1 MDHLI
6 EIVKIFNNNEKDIYL
21 RNKLINSLV
30 NKKLYNNNSKL
41 INKLNSAL
49 LYCFQ
54 NCENKFNTS
63 EIFLNIFQ
71 IYKHDQNEKRND
83 DLLILMLNSM
93 PNNEFNKLLISI
105 TDGQYL
111 NNISNVETVFEYILK
126 SNIYK
131 YRNDNLIKEQL
142 FEIFEKITKI
152 SKYNEIVSNK
162 EELKEK
168 FNNLLIILLSI
179 LLYMNENYDLKKN
192 DINYLERLI
201 VFLNKLKNNK
211 LNLKVFK
218 CLFLELYEYSN
229 NIEKKL
235 KYINNEEINLDSFSV
250 KKLNLN
256 LFNYLCNL
264 IDSILLIEINKSI
277 IIEILV
283 YLEKIY
289 KDYITNENDKQSNY
303 VKCNCTHI
311 LNSDKIIPKFFSYLC
326 TYSKIYNKDQK
337 NKIYLKNL
345 FDKFQ
350 GLIIFLFHN
359 CLNPPFFINIMKNL
373 DNESNFI
380 EYYDFLDEIISII
393 YKEREDRN
401 DDHRRKIFYENS
413 IQLLKIFYLSTK
425 GNNNLLSNKNF
436 ENLFEKYY
444 LFLKDNKM
452 LLAPFEIIIENK
464 SNNELYKKTIFEIC
478 LDIIIS
484 FETDNNLF
492 EKIFNEEIFK
502 DHIFKKKEMKS
513 ESFKNEEFNKYLK
526 SLKGKKNEKE
536 ISILVINKLCEFI
549 INNRQNKDEKK
560 KETYN
565 KYLNNFIKEI
575 LKNYEKWAK
584 LEKEYEELKLLKN
597 IKNDDYEELICFVEK
612 KMEKEKD
619 KRRDSIKTENK
630 KQINNYINEEN
641 QNKCPLK
648 KNCLLISKSK
658 SSTNKLDIFNNIYDK
673 NMPIELYGNYIDI
686 ELKNIILCLKRDL
699 LLTESSIYFSDIYYK
714 DKNFSNIKKYFKYT
728 YENNVKRILEN
739 KIEKFNYPIKVK
751 NYSNNKYAYPHI
763 FLKPYTSFYN
773 SDSFEISHPYFKRE
787 SIKKPSFPYLFPHFN
802 LYKDIL
808 ENFIS
813 EQIYFNK
820 ECEAI
825 IKTDII
831 CGNIILKE
839 HYLYFINNNEIK
851 NNYGKKI
858 EYLFCSLVDDIKLRN
873 KIIMIKYQ
881 DIEEIISRR
890 YIYDYRAIEIF
901 LKNGKSYYFNLF
913 VKENINSFFE
923 EIEKI
928 QNKNNKNN
936 PYIYDFILIKDPI
949 KYFEDNKYFV
959 KWKDSEISTYQYL
972 LYINKFSS
980 RSYNDINQYPIFPWI
995 FLESSFGSHK
1005 KENNLPKF
1013 RELSFPISIKNEK
1026 DMEDA
1031 KSFFESNYNEN
1042 PKYPSH
1048 YRLHYSTSGYLLSY
1062 LVRVSPF
1069 TEEQIRFQNNQ
1080 FDSPNR
1086 QLQSI
1091 DEILHILSTSSDNR
1105 ELIPEFFTTP
1115 EFLLNSNYIDF
1126 GYRLNDKIMI
1136 NDVKWQE
1143 KFFNSI
1149 TQFIYYNRLILNKK
1163 SHYTEVNVPDFQEE
1177 LKINSWIDLIF
1188 GYKQW
1193 DKNPKR
1199 DKLNLFGKYCYK
1211 QNVNFDNILDKYK
1224 KKGLDEKSIIRKIES
1239 KKARIINFGQ
1249 CPEILFHKKHEE
1261 SILSINQPNDDKTE
1275 LKFNTNEILDI
1286 EYISVINNKIEI
1298 DKKYSISTFW
1308 ISENDKFIYFLVE
1321 EKKKIEN
1328 NSEVAYSILIYNDCN
1343 EEQKKYLYKINLKDI
1358 NLFKVKQTCKDNYYN
1373 IDNNANIDF
1382 SKSNTGNSPQ
1392 KIFENDFQ
1400 ESPKIQKRKL
1410 SNKEKGYNINDKQ
1423 IDYYHYRISP
1433 KNCLFDICLENK
1445 IYFFTG
1451 RSLDNSIRI
1460 YEINDDN
1467 KAKEIKE
1474 SKFNIRTDSF
1484 VSCLYK
1490 KDKNTFFSGHKN
1502 GKLYEW
1508 KIIYNDKKKSS
1519 SIKNVEIIRDLIAH
1533 KESMICCISYSK
1545 KHNIILTSSKDG
1557 KLIIRNYYNFELL
1570 SMIETKK
1577 KSSIISKIIYS
1588 DYDLLYLLINYKDKE
1603 YKNKSSINVYT
1614 LNGLLI
1620 ESSTIK
1626 NIVDVELLKNGKI
1639 ICNFINYD
1647 KILIFGLNKKLGSFN
1662 TYEILNR
1669 IKKIE
1674 EGRMVNFIFKSEKN
1688 CFYILLDNNN
1698 LYRQEFSEFEDI
1710 YIGVDKIKLSKES
1723 NKTDS
1728 IENNKKIKAKR
1739 FESS

>member
-1 MDHLI
+1 LDNLI
-6 EIVKIFNNNEKDIYL
+6 EIVKIFNNNENDIYL

-41 INKLNSAL
+41 INKLNSEL
-49 LYCFQ
+49 LNCFKI
-54 NCENKFNTS
+54 CENKFNTG

-71 IYKHDQNEKRND
+71 IYKNDKKEKMND

-105 TDGQYL
+105 NSDQYL

-126 SNIYK
+126 SNINKYK
-131 YRNDNLIKEQL
+131 YDNLIKDQL
-142 FEIFEKITKI
+142 FEILEKITKI
-152 SKYNEIVSNK
+152 SKYKEIVSNK

-168 FNNLLIILLSI
+168 FNNFLIILLSI
-179 LLYMNENYDLKKN
+179 LLYINEDYDLKKD
-192 DINYLERLI
+192 DINYLETIRF
-201 VFLNKLKNNK
+201 FLNKLKNNK

-218 CLFLELYEYSN
+218 CLFFELYEYSN

-235 KYINNEEINLDSFSV
+235 KYINSEEINLDNLSV
-250 KKLNLN
+250 KKLTLD

-264 IDSILLIEINKSI
+264 IDSILMIEPNKSI
-277 IIEILV
+277 IIEILI
-283 YLEKIY
+283 YFEKIY
-289 KDYITNENDKQSNY
+289 KDYIINEDDKQSNY
-303 VKCNCTHI
+303 VKCNFTHI
-311 LNSDKIIPKFFSYLC
+311 LNSDKILPKFFSYLC
-326 TYSKIYNKDQK
+326 TYSKIYNKEQK
-337 NKIYLKNL
+337 NKIYIRKL

-350 GLIIFLFHN
+350 ALIIFLFHN
-359 CLNPPFFINIMKNL
+359 CLNPSFFINIMKNL
-373 DNESNFI
+373 DNEANFI

-401 DDHRRKIFYENS
+401 NGDRRKIFYENS
-413 IQLLKIFYLSTK
+413 IQLLKIFYLSSK
-425 GNNNLLSNKNF
+425 VNNNLLSNKNF

-444 LFLKDNKM
+444 LFLKENKL

-478 LDIIIS
+478 LDIIVS

-502 DHIFKKKEMKS
+502 DYIFKKKETKNQ
-513 ESFKNEEFNKYLK
+513 SFKNEEFNKYLK

-536 ISILVINKLCEFI
+536 IAILVITKLCECI
-549 INNRQNKDEKK
+549 IENRQNKDDKK
-560 KETYN
+560 KDIYN

-575 LKNYEKWAK
+575 LKNYEKCAK

-597 IKNDDYEELICFVEK
+597 IKNDDFDELISFVEK
-612 KMEKEKD
+612 KIEKEKN
-619 KRRDSIKTENK
+619 KRRDSIKAENK
-630 KQINNYINEEN
+630 NQFNNYINEEN

-648 KNCLLISKSK
+648 KNCLLINKNK
-658 SSTNKLDIFNNIYDK
+658 SSSNKLDIFNNISDK
-673 NMPIELYGNYIDI
+673 NKPTELYGNYIDI
-686 ELKNIILCLKRDL
+686 KMKNIILCLKRDL
-699 LLTESSIYFSDIYYK
+699 LLTENSIYFWDIYFK
-714 DKNFSNIKKYFKYT
+714 DKNFSYIKKYFKYT
-728 YENNVKRILEN
+728 YENSEKMILEN

-787 SIKKPSFPYLFPHFN
+787 SIKKPSFPYLFPHYN

-808 ENFIS
+808 NNS
-813 EQIYFNK
+813 NEQIYFNK

-825 IKTDII
+825 IKTDIM

-839 HYLYFINNNEIK
+839 DYLYFINNNEIK
-851 NNYGKKI
+851 KNYGKKI

-913 VKENINSFFE
+913 VKENINLFFE

-936 PYIYDFILIKDPI
+936 PYIYDFILIKEPI

-959 KWKDSEISTYQYL
+959 KWEDGEISTYQYL

-1005 KENNLPKF
+1005 NENNLPKF
-1013 RELSFPISIKNEK
+1013 RELAFPISIKNE
-1026 DMEDA
+1026 EDKEEA

-1091 DEILHILSTSSDNR
+1091 DEILHILSSSSDNR

-1163 SHYTEVNVPDFQEE
+1163 SHYNEVNVPV
-1177 LKINSWIDLIF
+1177 NSWIDLIF

-1199 DKLNLFGKYCYK
+1199 DKLNLFGKFCYK
-1211 QNVNFDNILDKYK
+1211 QNVNFDNILEKYK
-1224 KKGLDEKSIIRKIES
+1224 IKGLDEKQIIRKIES

-1249 CPEILFHKKHEE
+1249 CPEILFHKKHDE
-1261 SILSINQPNDDKTE
+1261 SILSINQVNDDKAK
-1275 LKFNTNEILDI
+1275 LKFKNNEILDI
-1286 EYISVINNKIEI
+1286 VDISTINNKIGI
-1298 DKKYSISTFW
+1298 DKKYLISTFW

-1321 EKKKIEN
+1321 EKIKIEN
-1328 NSEVAYSILIYNDCN
+1328 NSEVTYSILIYNDVN
-1343 EEQKKYLYKINLKDI
+1343 EEQKKYLYKINLKEI
-1358 NLFKVKQTCKDNYYN
+1358 NLFKVKQTCRDNYYN
-1373 IDNNANIDF
+1373 IENNSNIDF
-1382 SKSNTGNSPQ
+1382 NKSNTGKSPQ
-1392 KIFENDFQ
+1392 KIFENEFQ
-1400 ESPKIQKRKL
+1400 DSPKMQKRKL
-1410 SNKEKGYNINDKQ
+1410 SNKEKEYNINDKQ

-1460 YEINDDN
+1460 YKINDDN

-1508 KIIYNDKKKSS
+1508 AIIYNYKKGSS
-1519 SIKNVEIIRDLIAH
+1519 SIKNMEIIRDLLAH
-1533 KESMICCISYSK
+1533 KESMICCISYAK
-1545 KHNIILTSSKDG
+1545 KHNIILTSSIDG

-1570 SMIETKK
+1570 SIIETKIK
-1577 KSSIISKIIYS
+1577 NSIISKIIYS
-1588 DYDLLYLLINYKDKE
+1588 DYDLLYLLINHKDKE
-1603 YKNKSSINVYT
+1603 YKNKSSINAYT

-1620 ESSTIK
+1620 ESSSMK
-1626 NIVDVELLKNGKI
+1626 NIVDIELLKNGKI

-1647 KILIFGLNKKLGSFN
+1647 KLLIFGLNKKLGSFN
-1662 TYEILNR
+1662 TYEILNK
-1669 IKKIE
+1669 IKDIK
-1674 EGRMVNFIFKSEKN
+1674 EGRMVNFIFKSEKK

-1698 LYRQEFSEFEDI
+1698 LYRQEITEFDDI
-1710 YIGVDKIKLSKES
+1710 SIGVDKIKLSKES
-1723 NKTDS
+1723 NKTDNK
-1728 IENNKKIKAKR
+1728 ENNKKIQAKR
-1739 FESS
+1739 FGSS